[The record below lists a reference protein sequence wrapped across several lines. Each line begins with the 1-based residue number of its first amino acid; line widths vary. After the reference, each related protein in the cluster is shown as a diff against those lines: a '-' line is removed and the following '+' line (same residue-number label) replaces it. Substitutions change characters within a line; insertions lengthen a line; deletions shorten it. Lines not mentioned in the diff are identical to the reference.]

1 MTYHSEIIKLR
12 VNKQDL
18 LDSNLDSYEI
28 IAVDQEWDYSQDELW
43 QVLYKE
49 SRTAYK
55 KLKARE
61 FNLRHNDSR

>member
-1 MTYHSEIIKLR
+1 MTYRSEIIKLR

-28 IAVDQEWDYSQDELW
+28 IAVDQEWDYSQDKVW
-43 QVLYKE
+43 QVLFKN
-49 SRTAYK
+49 SQLADK

-61 FNLRHNDSR
+61 FNLRHHDSK